1 MDEFD
6 FIIIGAGSAGCVL
19 ADKLTAS
26 GKHRVL
32 VLEAG
37 PSDNRFWINTP
48 IGYGITYNDASINW
62 NYFCEPER
70 SLGGRSMYWPRGKV
84 LGGSSS
90 INALV
95 YHRGQAM
102 DYDDWAAAGNPGWD
116 YQNIRSVYDG
126 LENFSPHGANSQ
138 SQTQSSNHRGRS
150 AELRLSITD
159 AFEDYHSIKTELD
172 GVFSQSGLPY
182 RETPPLEGEGLGPYF
197 ITTRHGKRCSSAT
210 AFLHPAIKRPR
221 LKTLTHATVEKIIIN
236 DHRAEAVVCRYQGR
250 ERRFSARREI
260 IVCTGAINSPKLLQ
274 LSGIGPGELLHRY
287 NIPVL
292 MDQPNAG
299 RHLQDHLGISYYYRA
314 NRPTLNDV
322 LGSWPG
328 RIRSGLQYLLRRTG
342 PLSLSV
348 NQFGGLAR
356 SDPTSNKI
364 DTQLYFNP
372 VSYQPNADN
381 ERKLTQPDPYSGF
394 IMGFNACRPSSTGW
408 VNIASPDP
416 EVAPRMSGGY
426 LSTQKDLD
434 DVVAMARLLGRIQD
448 TEGLSSLLLT
458 PPQLDL
464 STMTDT
470 NIIGDFQQRATT
482 VYHPCG
488 TCRMGPK
495 PDRAVVDAKLR
506 VHGIEAL
513 RVVDASVFPN
523 ITSANTNAPT
533 LMVAHRAA
541 QMILA
546 TANRKP

>member
-6 FIIIGAGSAGCVL
+6 FVIIGAGSAGCVL
-19 ADKLTAS
+19 ADKLTAT
-26 GKHRVL
+26 GKYSVL
-32 VLEAG
+32 LLEAG
-37 PSDNRFWINTP
+37 PNDNRFWINMP
-48 IGYGITYNDASINW
+48 IGYGITYTDASINW
-62 NYFCEPER
+62 NYFCEPEKT
-70 SLGGRSMYWPRGKV
+70 LGGRSMYWPRGKV

-102 DYDDWAAAGNPGWD
+102 DYDDWAAAGNTGWG
-116 YQNIRSVYDG
+116 YQDIRSVYEG
-126 LENFSPHGANSQ
+126 LEDISSPTNNNRRPALDNPGKS
-138 SQTQSSNHRGRS
+138 
-150 AELRLSITD
+150 EKLRLSITD

-172 GVFSQSGLPY
+172 GIFSQSGLPY

-197 ITTRHGKRCSSAT
+197 ITTRKGKRCSSAT
-210 AFLHPAIKRPR
+210 AFLHPAIKRSH
-221 LKTLTHATVEKIIIN
+221 LKVLPSTTVEKIVIK
-236 DHRAEAVVCRYQGR
+236 DQRAKAVQCRQHGL
-250 ERRFSARREI
+250 ERMFVARREVI
-260 IVCTGAINSPKLLQ
+260 LCAGAINSPKLLQ
-274 LSGIGPGELLHRY
+274 LSGIGPGELLYQY

-292 MDQPNAG
+292 VDQPNVG

-322 LGSWPG
+322 LGNWPG
-328 RIRSGLQYLLRRTG
+328 RIRSGMQYLLRRTG

-356 SDPTSNKI
+356 SSPTSNKI

-372 VSYQPNADN
+372 VSYQPTSGN

-394 IMGFNACRPSSTGW
+394 MMGFNACRPTSTGW

-416 EVAPRMSGGY
+416 EVAPHMSGGY

-448 TEGLSSLLLT
+448 TEGLTNLLLE

-464 STMTDT
+464 STMTDADL
-470 NIIGDFQQRATT
+470 IRDFQQRATT
-482 VYHPCG
+482 VYHPCC

-495 PDRAVVDAKLR
+495 PDRGVVDAELR

-533 LMVAHRAA
+533 LMVAHQAA

>member
-6 FIIIGAGSAGCVL
+6 FVIIGAGSAGCVL
-19 ADKLTAS
+19 ADKLTAT
-26 GKHRVL
+26 GKHSVL
-32 VLEAG
+32 LLEAG
-37 PSDNRFWINTP
+37 PNDNRFWINMP
-48 IGYGITYNDASINW
+48 IGYGITYTDASINW
-62 NYFCEPER
+62 NYFCEPEKT
-70 SLGGRSMYWPRGKV
+70 LGGRSMYWPRGKV

-102 DYDDWAAAGNPGWD
+102 DYDDWAAAGNTGWG
-116 YQNIRSVYDG
+116 YQDIRSVYEG
-126 LENFSPHGANSQ
+126 LEDISSPTNNNRRPGLDNLGKS
-138 SQTQSSNHRGRS
+138 
-150 AELRLSITD
+150 EKLRLSITD

-172 GVFSQSGLPY
+172 GIFSQSGLPY

-197 ITTRHGKRCSSAT
+197 ITTRKGKRCSSAT
-210 AFLHPAIKRPR
+210 AFLHPAIKRSH
-221 LKTLTHATVEKIIIN
+221 LKVLPSTTVEKIVIK
-236 DHRAEAVVCRYQGR
+236 DQRAKAVQCRQHGL
-250 ERRFSARREI
+250 EHMFVARREVI
-260 IVCTGAINSPKLLQ
+260 LCAGAINSPKLLQ
-274 LSGIGPGELLHRY
+274 LSGIGPGELLYQY

-292 MDQPNAG
+292 VDQPNVG

-322 LGSWPG
+322 LGNWPG
-328 RIRSGLQYLLRRTG
+328 RIRSGMQYLLRRTG

-356 SDPTSNKI
+356 SSPTSNKI

-372 VSYQPNADN
+372 VSYQPTSGN

-394 IMGFNACRPSSTGW
+394 MMGFNACRPTSTGW
-408 VNIASPDP
+408 VNITSPDP
-416 EVAPRMSGGY
+416 EVAPHMSGGY

-448 TEGLSSLLLT
+448 TEGLTNLLLE

-464 STMTDT
+464 STMTDADL
-470 NIIGDFQQRATT
+470 IRDFQQRATT
-482 VYHPCG
+482 VYHPCC

-495 PDRAVVDAKLR
+495 PDRGVVDAELR

>member
-6 FIIIGAGSAGCVL
+6 FVIIGAGSAGCVL
-19 ADKLTAS
+19 ADKLTAT
-26 GKHRVL
+26 GKYSVL
-32 VLEAG
+32 LLEAG
-37 PSDNRFWINTP
+37 PNDNRFWINMP
-48 IGYGITYNDASINW
+48 IGYGITYTDASINW
-62 NYFCEPER
+62 NYFCEPEKT
-70 SLGGRSMYWPRGKV
+70 LGGRSMYWPRGKV

-102 DYDDWAAAGNPGWD
+102 DYDDWAAAGNTGWG
-116 YQNIRSVYDG
+116 YQDIRSVYEG
-126 LENFSPHGANSQ
+126 LEDISSPTNNNRRPALDNPGKS
-138 SQTQSSNHRGRS
+138 
-150 AELRLSITD
+150 EKLRLSITD

-172 GVFSQSGLPY
+172 GIFSQSGLPY

-197 ITTRHGKRCSSAT
+197 ITTRKGKRCSSAT
-210 AFLHPAIKRPR
+210 AFLHPAIKRSH
-221 LKTLTHATVEKIIIN
+221 LKVLPSTTVEKIVIK
-236 DHRAEAVVCRYQGR
+236 DQRAKAVQCRQHGL
-250 ERRFSARREI
+250 ERMFVARREVI
-260 IVCTGAINSPKLLQ
+260 LCAGAINSPKLLQ
-274 LSGIGPGELLHRY
+274 LSGIGPGELLFQY

-292 MDQPNAG
+292 VDQPNVG

-314 NRPTLNDV
+314 NRPTLNDI

-328 RIRSGLQYLLRRTG
+328 RIRSGMQYLLRRTG

-356 SDPTSNKI
+356 SSPTSNKI

-372 VSYQPNADN
+372 VSYQPTSGN

-394 IMGFNACRPSSTGW
+394 MMGFNACRPTSTGW
-408 VNIASPDP
+408 VNITSPDP
-416 EVAPRMSGGY
+416 EVAPHMSGGY

-448 TEGLSSLLLT
+448 TEGLTNLLLE

-464 STMTDT
+464 STMTDADL
-470 NIIGDFQQRATT
+470 IGDFQQRATT
-482 VYHPCG
+482 VYHPCC

-495 PDRAVVDAKLR
+495 PDRGVVDAELR

>member
-6 FIIIGAGSAGCVL
+6 FVIIGAGSAGCVL
-19 ADKLTAS
+19 ADKLTAT
-26 GKHRVL
+26 GKHSVL
-32 VLEAG
+32 LLEAG
-37 PSDNRFWINTP
+37 PNDNRFWINMP
-48 IGYGITYNDASINW
+48 IGYGITYTDASINW
-62 NYFCEPER
+62 NYFCEPQKT
-70 SLGGRSMYWPRGKV
+70 LGGRSMYWPRGKV

-102 DYDDWAAAGNPGWD
+102 DYDDWAAAGNTGWG
-116 YQNIRSVYDG
+116 YQDIRSVYEG
-126 LENFSPHGANSQ
+126 LEDISSPTNNNRRPGLDNPGKS
-138 SQTQSSNHRGRS
+138 
-150 AELRLSITD
+150 EKLRLSITD

-172 GVFSQSGLPY
+172 GIFSQSGLPY
-182 RETPPLEGEGLGPYF
+182 RETSPLEGEGLGPYF
-197 ITTRHGKRCSSAT
+197 ITTRKGKRCSSAT
-210 AFLHPAIKRPR
+210 AFLHPAIKRSH
-221 LKTLTHATVEKIIIN
+221 LKVLPSTTVEKIVIK
-236 DHRAEAVVCRYQGR
+236 DQRAKAVQCRQHGL
-250 ERRFSARREI
+250 ERMFVARREVI
-260 IVCTGAINSPKLLQ
+260 LCAGAINSPKLLQ
-274 LSGIGPGELLHRY
+274 LSGIGPGELLFQY

-292 MDQPNAG
+292 VDQPNVG

-314 NRPTLNDV
+314 NRPTLNDI

-328 RIRSGLQYLLRRTG
+328 RIRSGMQYLLRRTG

-356 SDPTSNKI
+356 SSPTSNKI

-372 VSYQPNADN
+372 VSYQPTSGN

-394 IMGFNACRPSSTGW
+394 MMGFNACRPTSTGW
-408 VNIASPDP
+408 VNITSPDP
-416 EVAPRMSGGY
+416 EVAPHMSGGY

-448 TEGLSSLLLT
+448 TEGLTNLLLE

-464 STMTDT
+464 STMTDADL
-470 NIIGDFQQRATT
+470 IGDFQQRATT
-482 VYHPCG
+482 VYHPCC

-495 PDRAVVDAKLR
+495 PDRGVVDAELR

>member
-19 ADKLTAS
+19 ADKLTVT
-26 GKHRVL
+26 GKHSVL
-32 VLEAG
+32 LLEAG
-37 PSDNRFWINTP
+37 PNDNRFWINMP
-48 IGYGITYNDASINW
+48 IGYGITYTDASINW
-62 NYFCEPER
+62 NYFCEPEKT
-70 SLGGRSMYWPRGKV
+70 LGGRSMYWPRGKV

-102 DYDDWAAAGNPGWD
+102 DYDDWATAGNTGWG
-116 YQNIRSVYDG
+116 YQDVRSVYEG
-126 LENFSPHGANSQ
+126 LEDISSPAN
-138 SQTQSSNHRGRS
+138 NNRRS
-150 AELRLSITD
+150 GSDNPGKSKKLKLSITD
-159 AFEDYHSIKTELD
+159 AFKDYHSIKTELD
-172 GVFSQSGLPY
+172 GIFSQSGLPY
-182 RETPPLEGEGLGPYF
+182 RETPPLEGEGLGPYL
-197 ITTRHGKRCSSAT
+197 ITTRKGKRCSSAT
-210 AFLHPAIKRPR
+210 AFLHPAIKRSH
-221 LKTLTHATVEKIIIN
+221 LKVLTSTNVEKIIIKGQ
-236 DHRAEAVVCRYQGR
+236 RAKGVQCRQHGL
-250 ERRFSARREI
+250 ERMFVARQEVI
-260 IVCTGAINSPKLLQ
+260 LCAGAINSPKLLQ
-274 LSGIGPGELLHRY
+274 LSGIGPGELLRRF

-292 MDQPNAG
+292 VDQPNVG

-314 NRPTLNDV
+314 NQPTLNDV
-322 LGSWPG
+322 LGNWPG

-356 SDPTSNKI
+356 SSPTSGKI

-372 VSYQPNADN
+372 VSYQPNAGN

-394 IMGFNACRPSSTGW
+394 MMGFNPCRPTSTGW

-416 EVAPRMSGGY
+416 EVAPRMSGDY

-448 TEGLSSLLLT
+448 TKGLSSLLLE

-464 STMTDT
+464 SAMTDAD
-470 NIIGDFQQRATT
+470 IIRDFQQRATT

-488 TCRMGPK
+488 TCRMGPE
-495 PDRAVVDAKLR
+495 PDRTVVDTKLR

-546 TANRKP
+546 TADRKP

>member
-1 MDEFD
+1 
-6 FIIIGAGSAGCVL
+6 
-19 ADKLTAS
+19 
-26 GKHRVL
+26 
-32 VLEAG
+32 
-37 PSDNRFWINTP
+37 
-48 IGYGITYNDASINW
+48 
-62 NYFCEPER
+62 
-70 SLGGRSMYWPRGKV
+70 MYWPRGKV

-102 DYDDWAAAGNPGWD
+102 DYDDWAAAGNSGWD

-126 LENFSPHGANSQ
+126 LEDFSPHGATSQ
-138 SQTQSSNHRGRS
+138 SQTQSSNNRGKS
-150 AELRLSITD
+150 AELRLSITN
-159 AFEDYHSIKTELD
+159 AFKDCHSIKTDLY

-182 RETPPLEGEGLGPYF
+182 CETPPLEGEGLGPYF
-197 ITTRHGKRCSSAT
+197 ITTRKGKRCSSAT
-210 AFLHPAIKRPR
+210 AFLHPAIKRPH
-221 LKTLTHATVEKIIIN
+221 LKILTQATVEKIIIN
-236 DHRAEAVVCRYQGR
+236 DRRAEAVVCRYQGR
-250 ERRFSARREI
+250 ERRFLARREI

-274 LSGIGPGELLHRY
+274 LSGIGPGELLHRF

-292 MDQPNAG
+292 IDQPNVG

-322 LGSWPG
+322 LGNWPG

-356 SDPTSNKI
+356 STPTSNKI

-448 TEGLSSLLLT
+448 TKDLSSLLLE

-464 STMTDT
+464 STMTDA
-470 NIIGDFQQRATT
+470 NIIGDFQRRATT

-495 PDRAVVDAKLR
+495 PDRAVVDAELR

-546 TANRKP
+546 TADRKP

>member
-6 FIIIGAGSAGCVL
+6 FVIIGAGSAGCVL
-19 ADKLTAS
+19 ADKLTAT
-26 GKHRVL
+26 GKYSVL
-32 VLEAG
+32 LLEAG
-37 PSDNRFWINTP
+37 PNDNRFWINMP
-48 IGYGITYNDASINW
+48 IGYGITYTDASINW
-62 NYFCEPER
+62 NYFCEPEKT
-70 SLGGRSMYWPRGKV
+70 LGGRSMYWPRGKV

-102 DYDDWAAAGNPGWD
+102 DYDDWAAAGNTGWG
-116 YQNIRSVYDG
+116 YQDIRSVYEG
-126 LENFSPHGANSQ
+126 LEDISSPTNNNRRPALDNPGKS
-138 SQTQSSNHRGRS
+138 
-150 AELRLSITD
+150 EKLRLSITD

-172 GVFSQSGLPY
+172 GIFSQSGLPY

-197 ITTRHGKRCSSAT
+197 ITTRKGKRCSSAT
-210 AFLHPAIKRPR
+210 AFLHPAIKRSH
-221 LKTLTHATVEKIIIN
+221 LKVLPSTTVEKIVIK
-236 DHRAEAVVCRYQGR
+236 DQRAKAVQCRQHGL
-250 ERRFSARREI
+250 ERMFVARREVI
-260 IVCTGAINSPKLLQ
+260 LCAGAINSPKLLQ
-274 LSGIGPGELLHRY
+274 LSGIGPGELLYQY

-292 MDQPNAG
+292 VDQPNVG

-314 NRPTLNDV
+314 NRPTLNDM

-328 RIRSGLQYLLRRTG
+328 RIRSGFQYLLRRTG

-356 SDPTSNKI
+356 STPTSNNI

-372 VSYQPNADN
+372 VSYQPNAGN

-394 IMGFNACRPSSTGW
+394 ILGFNACRPTSTGW
-408 VNIASPDP
+408 VKITSPNP

-426 LSTQKDLD
+426 LSTQKDLN
-434 DVVAMARLLGRIQD
+434 DVVVMARLLGKIQD
-448 TEGLSSLLLT
+448 TKDLSSLLVE

-464 STMTDT
+464 STMTDAD
-470 NIIGDFQQRATT
+470 IVEDFQQRAPT

-495 PDRAVVDAKLR
+495 PDRAVVDAELR

-546 TANRKP
+546 TADRKS

>member
-6 FIIIGAGSAGCVL
+6 FVIIGAGSAGCVL
-19 ADKLTAS
+19 ADKLTAT
-26 GKHRVL
+26 GKYSVL
-32 VLEAG
+32 LLEAG
-37 PSDNRFWINTP
+37 PNDNRFWINMP
-48 IGYGITYNDASINW
+48 IGYGITYTDASINW
-62 NYFCEPER
+62 NYFCEPEKT
-70 SLGGRSMYWPRGKV
+70 LGGRSMYWPRGKV

-102 DYDDWAAAGNPGWD
+102 DYDDWAAAGNAGWG
-116 YQNIRSVYDG
+116 YQDIRSVYEG
-126 LENFSPHGANSQ
+126 LEDISSPTNNNRRPALDNPGKS
-138 SQTQSSNHRGRS
+138 
-150 AELRLSITD
+150 EKLRLSITD

-172 GVFSQSGLPY
+172 GIFSQSGLPY

-197 ITTRHGKRCSSAT
+197 ITTRKGKRCSSAT
-210 AFLHPAIKRPR
+210 AFLHPAIKRSH
-221 LKTLTHATVEKIIIN
+221 LKVLPSTTVEKIVIK
-236 DHRAEAVVCRYQGR
+236 DQRAKAVQCRQHGL
-250 ERRFSARREI
+250 ERMFVARREVI
-260 IVCTGAINSPKLLQ
+260 LCAGAINSPKLLQ
-274 LSGIGPGELLHRY
+274 LSGIGPGELLFQY

-292 MDQPNAG
+292 VDQPNVG

-314 NRPTLNDV
+314 NRPTLNDI

-328 RIRSGLQYLLRRTG
+328 RIRSGMQYLLRRTG

-356 SDPTSNKI
+356 SSPTSNKI

-372 VSYQPNADN
+372 VSYQPTSGN

-394 IMGFNACRPSSTGW
+394 MMGFNACRPTSTGW

-416 EVAPRMSGGY
+416 EVAPHMSGGY

-448 TEGLSSLLLT
+448 TEGLTNLLLE
-458 PPQLDL
+458 PPQLGL
-464 STMTDT
+464 STMTDADL
-470 NIIGDFQQRATT
+470 IGDFQQRATT
-482 VYHPCG
+482 VYHPCC

-495 PDRAVVDAKLR
+495 PDRGVVDAELR

>member
-19 ADKLTAS
+19 ADKLTAT
-26 GKHRVL
+26 GKHNVL
-32 VLEAG
+32 LLEAG
-37 PSDNRFWINTP
+37 PNDNRFWINMP
-48 IGYGITYNDASINW
+48 IGYGITYTDASINW
-62 NYFCEPER
+62 NYFCEPEKT
-70 SLGGRSMYWPRGKV
+70 LGGRSMYWPRGKV

-102 DYDDWAAAGNPGWD
+102 DYDDWATAGNTGWG
-116 YQNIRSVYDG
+116 YQDVRSVFEG
-126 LENFSPHGANSQ
+126 LEDICSPANDNRRFGSDD
-138 SQTQSSNHRGRS
+138 SVKPKN
-150 AELRLSITD
+150 LRLSITD
-159 AFEDYHSIKTELD
+159 AFEDCHSIKTELC
-172 GVFSQSGLPY
+172 GIFSQSALPY

-197 ITTRHGKRCSSAT
+197 ITTRKGKRCSSAT
-210 AFLHPAIKRPR
+210 AFLHPALKRPH
-221 LKTLTHATVEKIIIN
+221 LKVLTDATVEKIIISGR
-236 DHRAEAVVCRYQGR
+236 RAKGVKCRQSGL
-250 ERRFSARREI
+250 ERTFMAKQEVI
-260 IVCTGAINSPKLLQ
+260 LCAGAINSPKLLQ
-274 LSGIGPGELLHRY
+274 LSGIGPGELLHQY
-287 NIPVL
+287 DIPVL
-292 MDQPNAG
+292 MDQPNVG

-322 LGSWPG
+322 LGSWSG
-328 RIRSGLQYLLRRTG
+328 RMRSGLQYLLRHTG

-348 NQFGGLAR
+348 NQFGGLVR
-356 SDPTSNKI
+356 SNPAQSKI

-372 VSYQPNADN
+372 VSYQPNAGN

-394 IMGFNACRPSSTGW
+394 IMGFNACRPTSTGR
-408 VNIASPDP
+408 VDIASTDP
-416 EVAPRMSGGY
+416 GIAPHMSGGY

-448 TEGLSSLLLT
+448 TKGLSSLLLE

-464 STMTDT
+464 STMTDAD
-470 NIIGDFQQRATT
+470 IIRDFKQRATT

-495 PDRAVVDAKLR
+495 PDRAVVDANLR
-506 VHGIEAL
+506 VHGMEAL

-541 QMILA
+541 QMILEA
-546 TANRKP
+546 VDRKP

>member
-6 FIIIGAGSAGCVL
+6 FVIIGAGSAGCVL
-19 ADKLTAS
+19 ADKLTAT
-26 GKHRVL
+26 GKYSVL
-32 VLEAG
+32 LLEAG
-37 PSDNRFWINTP
+37 PNDNRFWINMP
-48 IGYGITYNDASINW
+48 IGYGITYTDASINW
-62 NYFCEPER
+62 NYFCEPEKT
-70 SLGGRSMYWPRGKV
+70 LGGRSMYWPRGKV

-102 DYDDWAAAGNPGWD
+102 DYDDWAAAGNAGWG
-116 YQNIRSVYDG
+116 YQDIRSVYEG
-126 LENFSPHGANSQ
+126 LEDISSPTNNNRRPGLDNPGKS
-138 SQTQSSNHRGRS
+138 
-150 AELRLSITD
+150 EKLRLSITD

-172 GVFSQSGLPY
+172 GIFSQSGLPY

-197 ITTRHGKRCSSAT
+197 ITTRKGKRCSSAT
-210 AFLHPAIKRPR
+210 AFLHPAIKRSH
-221 LKTLTHATVEKIIIN
+221 LKVLPSTTVEKIVIK
-236 DHRAEAVVCRYQGR
+236 DQRAKAVQCRQHGL
-250 ERRFSARREI
+250 ERIFVARREVI
-260 IVCTGAINSPKLLQ
+260 LCAGAINSPKLLQ
-274 LSGIGPGELLHRY
+274 LSGIGPGELLYQY

-292 MDQPNAG
+292 VDQPNVG

-322 LGSWPG
+322 LGNWPG
-328 RIRSGLQYLLRRTG
+328 RIRSGMQYLLRRTG

-356 SDPTSNKI
+356 SSPTSNKI

-372 VSYQPNADN
+372 VSYQPTSGN

-394 IMGFNACRPSSTGW
+394 MMGFNACRPTSTGW
-408 VNIASPDP
+408 VNITSPDP
-416 EVAPRMSGGY
+416 EVAPHMSGGY

-448 TEGLSSLLLT
+448 TEGLTNLLLE

-464 STMTDT
+464 STMTDADL
-470 NIIGDFQQRATT
+470 IRDFQQRATT
-482 VYHPCG
+482 VYHPCC

-495 PDRAVVDAKLR
+495 PDRGVVDAELR

-533 LMVAHRAA
+533 LMVAHQAA

-546 TANRKP
+546 TTNRKP

>member
-6 FIIIGAGSAGCVL
+6 FVIIGAGSAGCVL
-19 ADKLTAS
+19 ADKLTAT
-26 GKHRVL
+26 GKYSVL
-32 VLEAG
+32 LLEAG
-37 PSDNRFWINTP
+37 PNDNRFWINMP
-48 IGYGITYNDASINW
+48 IGYGITYTDASINW
-62 NYFCEPER
+62 NYFCEPEKT
-70 SLGGRSMYWPRGKV
+70 LGGRSMYWPRGKV

-102 DYDDWAAAGNPGWD
+102 DYDDWAAAGNAGWG
-116 YQNIRSVYDG
+116 YQDIRSVYEG
-126 LENFSPHGANSQ
+126 LEDISSPTNNNRRPGLDNPGKS
-138 SQTQSSNHRGRS
+138 
-150 AELRLSITD
+150 EKLRLSITD

-172 GVFSQSGLPY
+172 GIFSLSGLPY

-197 ITTRHGKRCSSAT
+197 ITTRKGKRCSSAT
-210 AFLHPAIKRPR
+210 AFLHPAIKRSH
-221 LKTLTHATVEKIIIN
+221 LKVLPSTTVEKIVIK
-236 DHRAEAVVCRYQGR
+236 DQQAKAVQCRQHGL
-250 ERRFSARREI
+250 ERMFVARREVI
-260 IVCTGAINSPKLLQ
+260 LCAGAINSPKLLQ
-274 LSGIGPGELLHRY
+274 LSGIGPGELLFQY

-292 MDQPNAG
+292 VDQPNVG

-314 NRPTLNDV
+314 NRPTLNDI

-328 RIRSGLQYLLRRTG
+328 RIRSGMQYLLRRTG

-356 SDPTSNKI
+356 SSPTSNKI

-372 VSYQPNADN
+372 VSYQPTSGN

-394 IMGFNACRPSSTGW
+394 MMGFNACRPTSTGW
-408 VNIASPDP
+408 VNITSPDP
-416 EVAPRMSGGY
+416 EVAPHMSGGY

-448 TEGLSSLLLT
+448 TEGLTNLLLE

-464 STMTDT
+464 STMTDADL
-470 NIIGDFQQRATT
+470 IGDFQQRATT
-482 VYHPCG
+482 VYHPCC

-495 PDRAVVDAKLR
+495 PDRGVVDAELR

>member
-6 FIIIGAGSAGCVL
+6 FVIIGAGSAGCVL
-19 ADKLTAS
+19 ADKLTAT
-26 GKHRVL
+26 GKYSVL
-32 VLEAG
+32 LLEAG
-37 PSDNRFWINTP
+37 PNDNRFWINMP
-48 IGYGITYNDASINW
+48 IGYGITYTDASINW
-62 NYFCEPER
+62 NYFCEPQKT
-70 SLGGRSMYWPRGKV
+70 LGGRSMYWPRGKV

-102 DYDDWAAAGNPGWD
+102 DYDDWAAAGNTGWG
-116 YQNIRSVYDG
+116 YQDIRSVYEG
-126 LENFSPHGANSQ
+126 LEDISSPTNNNRRPALDNPGKS
-138 SQTQSSNHRGRS
+138 
-150 AELRLSITD
+150 EKLRLSITD

-172 GVFSQSGLPY
+172 GIFSQSGLPY

-197 ITTRHGKRCSSAT
+197 ITTRKGKRCSSAT
-210 AFLHPAIKRPR
+210 AFLHPAIKRSH
-221 LKTLTHATVEKIIIN
+221 LKVLPSTTVEKIVIK
-236 DHRAEAVVCRYQGR
+236 DQRAKAVQCRQHGL
-250 ERRFSARREI
+250 ERMFVARREVI
-260 IVCTGAINSPKLLQ
+260 LCAGAINSPKLLQ
-274 LSGIGPGELLHRY
+274 LSGIGPGELLFQY

-292 MDQPNAG
+292 VDQPNVG

-314 NRPTLNDV
+314 NRPTLNDI

-328 RIRSGLQYLLRRTG
+328 RIRSGMQYLLRRTG

-356 SDPTSNKI
+356 SSPTSNKI

-372 VSYQPNADN
+372 VSYQPTSGN

-394 IMGFNACRPSSTGW
+394 MMGFNACRPTSTGW
-408 VNIASPDP
+408 VNITSPDP
-416 EVAPRMSGGY
+416 EVAPHMSGGY

-448 TEGLSSLLLT
+448 TEGLTNLLLE

-464 STMTDT
+464 STMTDADL
-470 NIIGDFQQRATT
+470 IGDFQQRATT
-482 VYHPCG
+482 VYHPCC

-495 PDRAVVDAKLR
+495 PDRGVVDAELR

-533 LMVAHRAA
+533 LMVAHQAA